1 MELPQYQINLHGIN
15 PIIYTV
21 EKNGEEV
28 NFFFSV
34 LVNNEMYHEM
44 GFMTALLRERQIP
57 TLTGLHVY
65 TDNNNPEFDFR
76 GKGYAVIMLRVL
88 AEYLW
93 IQGYRKCFDLTD
105 ASLYSDLN
113 DRNIYNKVGCGPL
126 AKNIKDPEEMNTE
139 EKHNRI
145 CNLEDVL
152 RETHKILKTKSQLSS
167 VGWNNS
173 LATELQD
180 FPI

>member
-1 MELPQYQINLHGIN
+1 MDLPQYQIILPGKK

-34 LVNNEMYHEM
+34 LVNNEMYHDM
-44 GFMTALLRERQIP
+44 GFMTALLIEGQIP
-57 TLTGLHVY
+57 TLTSIYVE
-65 TDNNNPEFDFR
+65 TDDNNPEFDFR
-76 GKGYAVIMLRVL
+76 GNGYAVIMLRVL

-93 IQGYRKCFDLTD
+93 IKGYHRCFDLTD

-173 LATELQD
+173 LATELQG
-180 FPI
+180 FTI